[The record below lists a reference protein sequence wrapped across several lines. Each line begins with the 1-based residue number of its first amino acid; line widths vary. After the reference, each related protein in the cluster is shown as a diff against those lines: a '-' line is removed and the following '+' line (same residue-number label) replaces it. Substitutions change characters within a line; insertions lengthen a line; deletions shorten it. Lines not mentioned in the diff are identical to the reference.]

1 MNTYRAT
8 LCSRLVHDFPG
19 FTPSGN
25 QGKERVEIG
34 QGAMEKF
41 TITRRVPLPEL
52 LFQVLPLIEEL
63 AASTCNASGR
73 PLPVDPVGVERIAP
87 S

>member
-1 MNTYRAT
+1 MYRAT
-8 LCSRLVHDFPG
+8 LCSLLIHDFPR
-19 FTPSGN
+19 FTPSRNRGE
-25 QGKERVEIG
+25 KWVEIG
-34 QGAMEKF
+34 HGAMEKF

-52 LFQVLPLIEEL
+52 LFQVLPFIEEL